1 MSIDDIESILD
12 NIRQNSVIL
21 SAHHKKRHYYLK
33 EKIKWFRLPTIVLSA
48 LNSVFSVG
56 LQPYMEQKT
65 ISITNCLISLVCG
78 IIVSIEMFLSIES
91 GMRAEQDAT
100 KEYYL
105 LSVEIQKY
113 LLLVRENRQIEPQP
127 FLEKCYN
134 QYVKLYENSGL
145 VKKQIH
151 DTLTPL
157 EDKMKVGLPTVK
169 ETPSSGNSS
178 LNSNF
183 SIDNFITPV

>member
-1 MSIDDIESILD
+1 MSLNDIEAILD
-12 NIRQNSVIL
+12 NIRQNSIIL

-91 GMRAEQDAT
+91 GMRGEQDSA

-105 LSVEIQKY
+105 LSIDIQKY
-113 LLLVRENRQIEPQP
+113 LLLDRDNRQIEPQP

-145 VKKQIH
+145 IKKQIN
-151 DTLTPL
+151 DALTPL
-157 EDKMKVGLPTVK
+157 EEIMRVGLPSVK
-169 ETPSSGNSS
+169 DTPSSANS
-178 LNSNF
+178 LNSEFNQ
-183 SIDNFITPV
+183 V

>member
-1 MSIDDIESILD
+1 MSINDIESILD

-56 LQPYMEQKT
+56 LQPYMEQNT
-65 ISITNCLISLVCG
+65 ISITNCIISLVCG
-78 IIVSIEMFLSIES
+78 IIVSIEMFLNIES

-105 LSVEIQKY
+105 LSVDIQKY
-113 LLLVRENRQIEPQP
+113 LLLDFENRQTDPQP

-151 DTLTPL
+151 DALTPL
-157 EDKMKVGLPTVK
+157 EDRIKVGLPSVKTDSTISFVIK
-169 ETPSSGNSS
+169 ETPSSDNS

-183 SIDNFITPV
+183 

>member
-21 SAHHKKRHYYLK
+21 SSHHKKRHYYLK

-56 LQPYMEQKT
+56 LQPYIEQKT

-91 GMRAEQDAT
+91 GMRAEQDST

-105 LSVEIQKY
+105 LSVDIQKY
-113 LLLVRENRQIEPQP
+113 LLLDRENRQIEPQP

-157 EDKMKVGLPTVK
+157 EDKIKVGLPTI
-169 ETPSSGNSS
+169 TPSSGGS

-183 SIDNFITPV
+183 NEEKSEV

>member
-1 MSIDDIESILD
+1 MSIEDIESILD
-12 NIRQNSVIL
+12 NIRQNSVVL

-78 IIVSIEMFLSIES
+78 IIVSIEMFLSVES
-91 GMRAEQDAT
+91 GMRAEEDAT
-100 KEYYL
+100 KQYYL
-105 LSVEIQKY
+105 LSVEIQRY
-113 LLLVRENRQIEPQP
+113 LLLEVENRQIEPQP

-134 QYVKLYENSGL
+134 EYVKLYENSGL
-145 VKKQIH
+145 VKKRIH
-151 DTLTPL
+151 DALTPL
-157 EDKMKVGLPTVK
+157 NEVIRFGLPSVK
-169 ETPSSGNSS
+169 ETPTSSNNS
-178 LNSNF
+178 NSNF
-183 SIDNFITPV
+183 TNENDV

>member
-1 MSIDDIESILD
+1 MSIDDIEIILD

-21 SAHHKKRHYYLK
+21 SLHHKKRHYYLK

-91 GMRAEQDAT
+91 SMRSEQDST

-105 LSVEIQKY
+105 LSVDIQKY
-113 LLLVRENRQIEPQP
+113 LLLNRENRQIEPQP

-134 QYVKLYENSGL
+134 QYVKLYESSGL
-145 VKKQIH
+145 VKKNIK
-151 DTLTPL
+151 DSLTPL
-157 EDKMKVGLPTVK
+157 DEALKFGLPSIK
-169 ETPSSGNSS
+169 ETPSSGSS

-183 SIDNFITPV
+183 SSEVL

>member
-1 MSIDDIESILD
+1 MSIEDVEAILN

-21 SAHHKKRHYYLK
+21 SVNHKKRHYYLK
-33 EKIKWFRLPTIVLSA
+33 EKIKWFRLPTIILSA

-56 LQPYMEQKT
+56 LQPYIEQKT

-91 GMRAEQDAT
+91 GMRAEEEAT

-105 LSVEIQKY
+105 LSVEIQRY
-113 LLLVRENRQIEPQP
+113 LMLERDNRQIEALP

-134 QYVKLYENSGL
+134 NYVKLYENSGL
-145 VKKQIH
+145 VKKHIK

-157 EDKMKVGLPTVK
+157 DDTQKFGLPSVSVR
-169 ETPSSGNSS
+169 ETPSNSS
-178 LNSNF
+178 GSDSNF
-183 SIDNFITPV
+183 V

>member
-1 MSIDDIESILD
+1 MSIEDIETILD
-12 NIRQNSVIL
+12 NIRQNSVVL

-78 IIVSIEMFLSIES
+78 IIVSIEMFLSIET
-91 GMRAEQDAT
+91 GMRAEEDAT
-100 KEYYL
+100 KQYYL
-105 LSVEIQKY
+105 LSVQIQHY
-113 LLLVRENRQIEPQP
+113 LLLDRENRQIEPQP

-134 QYVKLYENSGL
+134 EYVKLYENSGL
-145 VKKQIH
+145 VKKRIH

-157 EDKMKVGLPTVK
+157 NETIKFGLPSVK
-169 ETPSSGNSS
+169 ETPTNSS
-178 LNSNF
+178 IDSNSDF
-183 SIDNFITPV
+183 SNEVKNEV

>member
-1 MSIDDIESILD
+1 MSINDIESILD

-21 SAHHKKRHYYLK
+21 SSHHKKRHYYLK
-33 EKIKWFRLPTIVLSA
+33 EKIIWFRLPTIVLSA

-56 LQPYMEQKT
+56 LQPYMQQKT

-78 IIVSIEMFLSIES
+78 IIVSIEMFLNIEG
-91 GMRAEQDAT
+91 GMRAEQDST

-105 LSVEIQKY
+105 LSVDIQKY
-113 LLLVRENRQIEPQP
+113 LLLERENRQLDPQA

-151 DTLTPL
+151 DALTPL
-157 EDKMKVGLPTVK
+157 EDRIKIGLPSVTT
-169 ETPSSGNSS
+169 ETLSSDNS

-183 SIDNFITPV
+183 